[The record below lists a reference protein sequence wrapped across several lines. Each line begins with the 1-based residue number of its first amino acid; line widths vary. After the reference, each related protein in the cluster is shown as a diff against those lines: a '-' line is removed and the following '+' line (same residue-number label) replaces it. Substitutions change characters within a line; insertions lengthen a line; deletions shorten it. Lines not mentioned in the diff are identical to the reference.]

1 MDRRAALNAGTVLS
15 FPGMDCVVEAVMG
28 RGSNAIVYRASYR
41 DAATARHRHRVLVK
55 ELFPYD
61 PAGHIW
67 RDEDL
72 RVRHDEQGEALWNL
86 HLTSFQRGNDFHLR
100 LLSQWPAEIGGNLN
114 TFALNGTWY
123 TLLSDTGSR
132 SLEAALGGK
141 PADTLRRAAT
151 WTLRLLDS
159 LEIFHDQGCLHLD
172 VSLDNL
178 LLIGSGEQ
186 ERVMLIDYNSVHTR
200 EEMLG
205 DGPVCLSAKEGF
217 ASPEVQTGMR
227 RAISFPA
234 DLFSATAVFYACLT
248 GKPPTML
255 QLNRKTPPD
264 AQDSPLLPGA
274 PATVQS
280 QARRILRRGLC
291 VLADRRYQ
299 SCGEMRQDLRE
310 LVNRLDGVGVT
321 HAALWEAGRRSVQRL
336 VRQNPSL
343 AYIERD
349 AELYPLRVIA
359 PDGAA
364 MPAEDFMRRLARE
377 EGKPILLEG
386 EGGAGKS
393 TALLRAALAANEGY
407 SPAEPAA
414 LYLSLAGWN
423 QDSPHALQ
431 DQMLRELRFDASTRT
446 MEDARHALTALLGAP
461 LATRGGPRAAA
472 LLLLDGLNE
481 VSADTSGLIAEIN
494 ALAALPGLRVVVA
507 SRTEP
512 EGLPAQRVRLA
523 RLDTEDVQQA
533 LSRHGLLMP
542 EGERMRA
549 LLQTPM
555 MLSLFIQTA
564 QARGSQPAFADGQ
577 ALLDGYLDALCE
589 KVDAGERYQVEA
601 AVRLVLPAI
610 ARRIQRQGHPL
621 DDRALLE
628 TVLRCRSLLT
638 QRTLARA
645 FPEWLGHGAEIL
657 GGLDGEAWYGRVVQ
671 QILWKKLGLLIRDES
686 GAYRVLHQIL
696 MDHLVLRHAE
706 NARRIRRAR
715 LRTGAIVACG
725 AALVALAMLLAYEVW
740 LKPKPYDDAMS
751 ASVLESATSQYVCCG
766 MQYDAMMSLLD
777 GSLSAEA
784 CANEVTQWGLPVE
797 RSVRL
802 TLDAMRDSPGAVI
815 PWSGAAFDFESCE
828 ALLALPAARAEEYP
842 PYIRAYGRLLERG
855 TEEERDAFARSLSEL
870 VEARA
875 DAAWVLNQ
883 MACVPHMNGLSE
895 ARRLA
900 FDTGLLSLPAG
911 QESRSVDLSRG
922 LAYALDKAEERARVA
937 RAALDQMPVMYEAE
951 DGT

>member
-1 MDRRAALNAGTVLS
+1 MDRRAALKAGTVLS
-15 FPGMDCVVEAVMG
+15 FPGMNCVVEAVVG

-41 DAATARHRHRVLVK
+41 DAATAHQRHRVLVK

-61 PAGHIW
+61 PAGHVW

-72 RVRHDEQGEALWNL
+72 CVRHDEKGEALWNL
-86 HLTSFQRGNDFHLR
+86 HLTSFQRGNDVHLR
-100 LLSQWPAEIGGNLN
+100 LLDQWPAEIGGNLN

-132 SLEAALGGK
+132 SLEAALGGR
-141 PADTLRRAAT
+141 PADSLRRAAT

-178 LLIGSGEQ
+178 LLIGRGEQ

-205 DGPVCLSAKEGF
+205 DGTVCFSAKEGF

-227 RAISFPA
+227 REISFPA
-234 DLFSATAVFYACLT
+234 DLFSATAVFFACLT

-264 AQDSPLLPGA
+264 AQDSPLLLDA

-280 QARRILRRGLC
+280 QARKILRRGLC

-299 SCGEMRQDLRE
+299 SCAAMREDLLE
-310 LVNRLDGVGVT
+310 LIRRLDGVGVT
-321 HAALWEAGRRSVQRL
+321 HAALWEAGRRGVQRL
-336 VRQNPSL
+336 VRRNPSL
-343 AYIERD
+343 AYVERD
-349 AELYPLRVIA
+349 AELYPLHVNA
-359 PDGAA
+359 PDGATL
-364 MPAEDFMRRLARE
+364 PAEAFMRQVARA
-377 EGKPILLEG
+377 EGKPVLLEG

-393 TALLRAALAANEGY
+393 TVLMRAALAASKDY
-407 SPAEPAA
+407 SPAEPAV
-414 LYLSLAGWN
+414 LYLSLAGWH

-431 DQMLRELRFDASTRT
+431 DQILRELRFDAATRT
-446 MEDARHALTALLGAP
+446 MEDARHALTVLLSAP
-461 LATRGGPRAAA
+461 LATRKGPCAAA

-481 VSADTSGLIAEIN
+481 VPGDASGLIAEIN
-494 ALAALPGLRVVVA
+494 RLAALPGLRIVIA

-512 EGLPAQRVRLA
+512 EGLAAQSARVA
-523 RLDTEDVQQA
+523 PLDDENVQQA

-542 EGERMRA
+542 EDERMRA
-549 LLQTPM
+549 LLKTPM

-564 QARGSQPAFADGQ
+564 RTRGDQPAFEGGQ

-589 KVDAGERYQVEA
+589 KVDAGERWQVEA

-610 ARRIQRQGHPL
+610 ARKIHRQGRPL

-628 TVLRCRSLLT
+628 TVLRCRSALT
-638 QRTLARA
+638 RRTLARA
-645 FPEWLGHGAEIL
+645 FPEWLGHGAEIF
-657 GGLDGEAWYGRVVQ
+657 GDMDGEAWYGQIVQ
-671 QILWKKLGLLIRDES
+671 KLLWKKLGLLIRDES
-686 GAYRVLHQIL
+686 GAYRVLHQI
-696 MDHLVLRHAE
+696 MQEHLVIRHAE
-706 NARRIRRAR
+706 NARCIRRAR
-715 LRTGAIVACG
+715 LRAGAIVACG
-725 AALVALAMLLAYEVW
+725 AALVALAALMVYEVW

-751 ASVLESATSQYVCCG
+751 ATVLESATSQYVCCG
-766 MQYDAMMSLLD
+766 MQYDAMTSMLD

-784 CANEVTQWGLPVE
+784 CASAVAQWGVPVE
-797 RSVRL
+797 RSVQL
-802 TLDAMRDSPGAVI
+802 TMQTMRDSPGAVI

-828 ALLALPAARAEEYP
+828 ALLALPAARAADYL
-842 PYIRAYGRLLERG
+842 PYIRAYGRLLENG
-855 TEEERDAFARSLSEL
+855 TEAERDAFTKVLSEL
-870 VEARA
+870 VEAHA
-875 DAAWVLNQ
+875 DAAWILDQ
-883 MACVPHMNGLSE
+883 MVCAPHLNGLSQ

-900 FDTGLLSLPAG
+900 LDTGLLSLPAG
-911 QESRSVDLSRG
+911 QESRSPDLSRG
-922 LAYALDKAEERARVA
+922 PAYALDKAAERARVA
-937 RAALDQMPVMYEAE
+937 RSKLDQMPVMYETE
-951 DGT
+951 GST